1 MVFRGRKFGRRGR
14 TSRLDRCEP
23 AHRVCQQHDIRRET
37 TVSARFASRAV
48 ATMTAGALFGAVTA
62 LCVVTGGNHI
72 GNFSLLYV
80 LPIAAFGLSGGLRGG
95 LAGAGA
101 GLGSLGAWAFVEHG
115 DVHVLGFLTRA
126 SVFLVVGVLSGML
139 RDQRSRTGATD
150 RRWFSMSNDMLV
162 EASLDGYFTRLSEQ
176 WEQCLGWTRQE
187 LMARPFRELVH
198 PDDLAA
204 TNVYAD
210 SLDRRPGEV
219 SNFENRYLAKDGSW
233 RWLLWSARSDN
244 HRKYAVARDISDRK
258 RLEQER
264 DALLQQVEMTA
275 RTDSLTGL
283 PNRRFWDEEV
293 RRAIAQAQRHG
304 RPLAVAMVDLDGFKQ
319 FNDAHGHVVGDTLL
333 SDAAARWRMVLR
345 TADFLARYGGEE
357 FAILLPDCKPFEAE
371 GLLDRL
377 RTAMPM
383 SQTCSV
389 GVAYWSVGEGPDD
402 LVAKADAA
410 LYEAKRRGRNQV
422 MFAAPG
428 PLD

>member
-1 MVFRGRKFGRRGR
+1 M
-14 TSRLDRCEP
+14 
-23 AHRVCQQHDIRRET
+23 
-37 TVSARFASRAV
+37 SARFASRAV

-293 RRAIAQAQRHG
+293 RRAIAQVQRHG